1 MKITN
6 RFISLALAIVLI
18 ISLAAPAFA
27 ADYYFPKYSG
37 SGNSVV
43 DMFNTWNIDSSFQ
56 NRSRVAAANNI
67 QGYEGTSEQN
77 LAMVALGRSGLL
89 INPDAKAEESKIDY
103 TCSAYDECTI
113 NGAQIFIIT
122 KDNCA
127 IRKEAHN
134 KGEIVARG
142 KLGQLVSVNRVFQT
156 EKNTRWCEI
165 NVIGS
170 NEKLYCFIENCTP
183 HSEHSYINILTT
195 DNGYVDF
202 CAVCGVAKAVAE
214 KQTVTCGLTCIGD
227 QAVKGSFS
235 SYDPTLESVIAQII
249 VGEIPG
255 VGTLADARDLV
266 GDIMNGES
274 AWIIAA
280 DIAALLPLI
289 GAVKYADELSIIAK
303 NSDELSNGIKYS
315 DEAASVAKR
324 SNNIHWGKW
333 EDYKKVRV
341 NGKEYAQIGD
351 YKYTEHAVSEF
362 LNPSIQT
369 NQIKGVEHSRGVPP
383 SYVNWILTEGRK
395 LGTTKIVEERIVNGA
410 KRVTYANG
418 TLCVSVENG
427 DTVITIFTK

>member
-1 MKITN
+1 MVN
-6 RFISLALAIVLI
+6 SA
-18 ISLAAPAFA
+18 
-27 ADYYFPKYSG
+27 YYHDGMAHFFLLEASIMPG
-37 SGNSVV
+37 SGKFEVLGPVSK
-43 DMFNTWNIDSSFQ
+43 MQ
-56 NRSRVAAANNI
+56 AEYCKVA
-67 QGYEGTSEQN
+67 Y
-77 LAMVALGRSGLL
+77 
-89 INPDAKAEESKIDY
+89 
-103 TCSAYDECTI
+103 
-113 NGAQIFIIT
+113 
-122 KDNCA
+122 
-127 IRKEAHN
+127 
-134 KGEIVARG
+134 
-142 KLGQLVSVNRVFQT
+142 
-156 EKNTRWCEI
+156 
-165 NVIGS
+165 
-170 NEKLYCFIENCTP
+170 
-183 HSEHSYINILTT
+183 
-195 DNGYVDF
+195 
-202 CAVCGVAKAVAE
+202 
-214 KQTVTCGLTCIGD
+214 
-227 QAVKGSFS
+227 
-235 SYDPTLESVIAQII
+235 
-249 VGEIPG
+249 
-255 VGTLADARDLV
+255 
-266 GDIMNGES
+266 GES